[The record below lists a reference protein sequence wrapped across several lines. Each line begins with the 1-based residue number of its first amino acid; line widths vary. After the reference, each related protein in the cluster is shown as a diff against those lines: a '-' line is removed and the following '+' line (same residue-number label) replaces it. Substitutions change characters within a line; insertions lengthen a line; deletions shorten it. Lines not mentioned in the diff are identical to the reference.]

1 MPTELVGDADEA
13 TEEDA
18 AGCEE
23 LRAEDKEERPGSE
36 RDEDEE
42 DVVDPVPERD
52 EEDVVD
58 PVPES
63 AEEVVDDVT
72 CALKFGG
79 EEAGSQVR
87 TVTRATRRVA
97 GSRKRRRREGSV
109 IGYERSERADSFIAS
124 SCVAS
129 RRILRQHRRP

>member
-36 RDEDEE
+36 RDE
-42 DVVDPVPERD
+42 D